1 MAIKKTKNKKK
12 IVKIKKKT
20 SNIKKQKKI
29 KKKKKRINID
39 DISKIINKAQLSKK
53 EISFTIDKDN
63 SYVAENIIKDVELK
77 YNKRDFKFCTFFT
90 IFANEKNGVLDID
103 NMHIDCLEEEF

>member
-12 IVKIKKKT
+12 IVKKKT
-20 SNIKKQKKI
+20 SNIKKQKIIK